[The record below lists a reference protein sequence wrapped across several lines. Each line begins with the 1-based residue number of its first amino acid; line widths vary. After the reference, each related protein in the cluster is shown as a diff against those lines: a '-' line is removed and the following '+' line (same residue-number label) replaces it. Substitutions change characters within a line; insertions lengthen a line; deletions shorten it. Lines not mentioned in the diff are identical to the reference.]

1 MSLFDKPPVEPR
13 DAAAVVLLR
22 DPEDPKVFWVRRAR
36 TLAFMAGYHAFPGG
50 QRDPEDGEVPILAV
64 SGSDAE
70 GRAGSKSD
78 LPLRVTAL
86 RELFEETGVLIARG
100 VERLTAARLA
110 ELREELLRES
120 ISFRDLLAR
129 EGLVLDGSLLDSAPR
144 WVTPASLP
152 RRYDTRFFA
161 AWLPAGQEAHVL
173 PGELE
178 SGEWLRPAEAL
189 CRWVDGDCLLVTPI
203 TVTLQ
208 ALSEGVPGFTERLHR
223 ISQADR
229 DHFETRV
236 EMRYGIYLCPLR
248 TPTIPPA
255 THTNCFLIGGD
266 ELVIIDPGSPFPDQQ
281 QRLDAV
287 IDRFLAEGRRFRE
300 ILITH
305 LHPDH
310 IGGVGHVAARYRLPV
325 AAHRATAEA
334 IAGDVRVD
342 RLIEDEEVIEL
353 AETRSGLCWRLRAL
367 WTPGHAQ
374 GHLSFYEERTGTLL
388 TGDCV
393 VGFGTVVIA
402 PPEGNMVDYL
412 ASLRR
417 YLSLP
422 RLTALMPGHGPVIA
436 NARERIEEYLAH
448 RVEREAQI
456 VAHLRD
462 GETTIPRLVEKIY
475 RDVPQSL
482 HALAELSVLAHLEK
496 LEGEGRVTRN
506 GGIREQPSSPGNELL
521 WGLIERGAALPSPSL
536 DNSTL

>member
-1 MSLFDKPPVEPR
+1 
-13 DAAAVVLLR
+13 
-22 DPEDPKVFWVRRAR
+22 
-36 TLAFMAGYHAFPGG
+36 
-50 QRDPEDGEVPILAV
+50 
-64 SGSDAE
+64 
-70 GRAGSKSD
+70 
-78 LPLRVTAL
+78 
-86 RELFEETGVLIARG
+86 
-100 VERLTAARLA
+100 
-110 ELREELLRES
+110 
-120 ISFRDLLAR
+120 
-129 EGLVLDGSLLDSAPR
+129 
-144 WVTPASLP
+144 
-152 RRYDTRFFA
+152 
-161 AWLPAGQEAHVL
+161 
-173 PGELE
+173 
-178 SGEWLRPAEAL
+178 
-189 CRWVDGDCLLVTPI
+189 VTPI

-229 DHFETRV
+229 DHLETRV

-266 ELVIIDPGSPFPDQQ
+266 ELVIIDPGSPYPDQQ
-281 QRLDAV
+281 QRLDVV

-310 IGGVGHVAARYRLPV
+310 IGGVSHVAERYQLPV

-342 RLIEDEEVIEL
+342 RWIEDNEVIEL
-353 AETRSGLCWRLRAL
+353 AEARSGLRWRLRAL
-367 WTPGHAQ
+367 WTPGHAR

-448 RVEREAQI
+448 RAEREAQI
-456 VAHLRD
+456 VGHLSG
-462 GETTIPRLVEKIY
+462 GETTVPRLVEQIY
-475 RDVPQSL
+475 RDVPSSL

-496 LEGEGRVTRN
+496 LEGEGIVSR
-506 GGIREQPSSPGNELL
+506 REQVFFL
-521 WGLIERGAALPSPSL
+521 ERSALQGEAGGSGYAPPL
-536 DNSTL
+536 